1 MQQANVGVDGKRLW
15 ASLMDLAQIGAT
27 QKGGVCRLALSDL
40 DGEARRR
47 FVRWCEEAGCT
58 VAVDAIGNIFARRPG
73 RRTELAPV
81 LFGSHLDS
89 QPTGGKFDGAYGVM
103 AALEVVRTL
112 NDLDLVTDAPLEIV
126 AWTNEE
132 GSRFQPVMMGSG
144 VYVGA
149 HDLAATLA
157 ARDRVGISV
166 GEALARIGF
175 AGDAG
180 LFRRS
185 ARAYFEPHIEQ
196 GPVLEE
202 TGNVIGVVTGALG
215 LRWFDVEATG
225 QDAHAGAT
233 PRRLRRDAL
242 LAAAETAVE
251 LDRIAKAHQPNGRAT
266 VGALNV
272 WPNSRN
278 VIAGRVLFTVDLRHA
293 DKAGLD
299 AIEASFRT
307 VCESVGTARRVAF
320 NITEVSAY
328 PVTHFDASAV
338 AAVRAGAA
346 ALALPHMDIVSGAG
360 HDAVNMAGH
369 APTAMI
375 FVPCAGG
382 ISHNE
387 LESAEPAHLEAGC
400 NVLLQAV
407 LATASRA

>member
-1 MQQANVGVDGKRLW
+1 MQQANVRVDGKRLW
-15 ASLMDLAQIGAT
+15 GSLMQLAQIGAT
-27 QKGGVCRLALSDL
+27 PKGGVCRLALSDL
-40 DGEARRR
+40 DGEARRL

-58 VAVDAIGNIFARRPG
+58 VKVDAIGNIFARRPG
-73 RRTELAPV
+73 RRPELPPV

-103 AALEVVRTL
+103 AALEAVRTL
-112 NDLDLVTDAPLEIV
+112 NDLGMMTQTPLEIV

-149 HDLAATLA
+149 HDLGPTLV
-157 ARDRVGISV
+157 ARDRDGISV
-166 GEALARIGF
+166 GEALTRIGF

-180 LFRRS
+180 LFARP
-185 ARAYFEPHIEQ
+185 ARAYFEAHIEQ

-215 LRWFDVEATG
+215 LRWFDVEAVG

-233 PRRLRRDAL
+233 PLRLRRDAL
-242 LAAAETAVE
+242 LAAAEVAVE
-251 LDRIAKAHQPNGRAT
+251 LDRIAQAHQPNGRAT
-266 VGALNV
+266 VGSLNV

-278 VIAGRVLFTVDLRHA
+278 VIAGRVVFTVDLRHA
-293 DKAGLD
+293 DQAGLD
-299 AIEASFRT
+299 AIEAAFRAA
-307 VCESVGTARRVAF
+307 CASIGPARHVAF
-320 NITEVSAY
+320 NITEVSVY
-328 PVTHFDASAV
+328 PVTHFDPGAV
-338 AAVRAGAA
+338 AAVRAGAEN
-346 ALALPHMDIVSGAG
+346 LALPHMDIVSGAG

-387 LESAEPAHLEAGC
+387 AEAAEPAHVEAGA

-407 LATASRA
+407 LATANSA

>member
-1 MQQANVGVDGKRLW
+1 MQQANVRVDGKRLW
-15 ASLMDLAQIGAT
+15 ASLMELAQIGAT
-27 QKGGVCRLALSDL
+27 AKGGVCRLALSEL
-40 DGEARRR
+40 DGEGRRR

-58 VAVDAIGNIFARRPG
+58 VAVDAIGNIFARRAG
-73 RRTELAPV
+73 RRPDLSPV

-112 NDLDLVTDAPLEIV
+112 NDLDLITQAPLEIV

-157 ARDRVGISV
+157 ARDRDGMSV
-166 GEALARIGF
+166 GEALTRIGF
-175 AGDAG
+175 AGDVG
-180 LFRRS
+180 LFGRP

-202 TGNVIGVVTGALG
+202 TGNAIGVVTGALG
-215 LRWFDVEATG
+215 LRWFDVEAIG

-233 PRRLRRDAL
+233 PLRLRRDAL
-242 LAAAETAVE
+242 LAAAEVAVE
-251 LDRIAKAHQPNGRAT
+251 LDRIAQAHEPNGRAT
-266 VGALNV
+266 VGALNA

-278 VIAGRVLFTVDLRHA
+278 VIAGRVVFTVDLRHA
-293 DKAGLD
+293 DEAGLD
-299 AIEASFRT
+299 AIEAAFRAA
-307 VCESVGTARRVAF
+307 CDSIGTARRVAF
-320 NITEVSAY
+320 NITGVSAY
-328 PVTHFDASAV
+328 PVTHFDGNAV

-360 HDAVNMAGH
+360 HDAVNMVGH

-387 LESAEPAHLEAGC
+387 LESAESTHLEAGC

-407 LATASRA
+407 LATANAA

>member
-1 MQQANVGVDGKRLW
+1 ME
-15 ASLMDLAQIGAT
+15 LAQIGAT
-27 QKGGVCRLALSDL
+27 PKGGVCRLALSEL
-40 DGEARRR
+40 DGEARRA

-58 VAVDAIGNIFARRPG
+58 VEVDAIGNIFARRAG
-73 RRTELAPV
+73 RRPELAPV

-112 NDLDLVTDAPLEIV
+112 NDLDLITQAPLEIV

-157 ARDRVGISV
+157 AHDRDGISV
-166 GEALARIGF
+166 GAALAGIGF
-175 AGDAG
+175 AGDAD
-180 LFRRS
+180 LFDRP

-196 GPVLEE
+196 GPVLDE
-202 TGNVIGVVTGALG
+202 TRNVIGVVTGALG
-215 LRWFDVEATG
+215 LRWFDVETIG

-233 PRRLRRDAL
+233 PLRLRRDAL
-242 LAAAETAVE
+242 LAVAEVAVE
-251 LDRIAKAHQPNGRAT
+251 LDRIAKGHQPNGRAT

-278 VIAGRVLFTVDLRHA
+278 VIAGRVVFTVDLRHA
-293 DKAGLD
+293 DETELD
-299 AIEASFRT
+299 AIEAAFRAA
-307 VCESVGTARRVAF
+307 CESIGTARRVTF
-320 NITEVSAY
+320 NITTVSAY
-328 PVTHFDASAV
+328 PVTHFDVDAV

-346 ALALPHMDIVSGAG
+346 ELALPHVDIVSGAG

-407 LATASRA
+407 LATANKA